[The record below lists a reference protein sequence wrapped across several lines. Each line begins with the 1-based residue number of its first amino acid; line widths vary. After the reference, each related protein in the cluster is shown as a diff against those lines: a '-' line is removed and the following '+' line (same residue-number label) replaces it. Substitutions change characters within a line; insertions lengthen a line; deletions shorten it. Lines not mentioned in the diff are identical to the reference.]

1 MDWNFL
7 KSNWAL
13 AAASVIGVVAAF
25 FVIVQLISRTGWGQ
39 LQVTLKALDKA
50 RRQEVK
56 ALKSVEK
63 AERIAEQLHEN
74 ADRAKPRHVQEAKD
88 ALSDARMLAKIAN
101 DRILVAEN
109 HVRLVIHDE
118 YPPVRQEEMRQK
130 YLRDPAR
137 DKKPISLE

>member
-39 LQVTLKALDKA
+39 LQVTLKVLDKA
-50 RRQEVK
+50 RRDEAK

-63 AERIAEQLHEN
+63 A
-74 ADRAKPRHVQEAKD
+74 
-88 ALSDARMLAKIAN
+88 
-101 DRILVAEN
+101 
-109 HVRLVIHDE
+109 
-118 YPPVRQEEMRQK
+118 
-130 YLRDPAR
+130 
-137 DKKPISLE
+137 